1 MFKGILIT
9 KDESGY
15 KAAVQQIDDAV
26 LATLN
31 SRYVA
36 HFQPTAEEPYITLTA
51 HNASAQEI
59 NRAAK
64 QAGRLRSL
72 KEDAVIKVL
81 NGVTT
86 LEEAASAV
94 MV

>member
-1 MFKGILIT
+1 MVQDMILR
-9 KDESGY
+9 G
-15 KAAVQQIDDAV
+15 
-26 LATLN
+26 
-31 SRYVA
+31 
-36 HFQPTAEEPYITLTA
+36 
-51 HNASAQEI
+51 ASAQEI